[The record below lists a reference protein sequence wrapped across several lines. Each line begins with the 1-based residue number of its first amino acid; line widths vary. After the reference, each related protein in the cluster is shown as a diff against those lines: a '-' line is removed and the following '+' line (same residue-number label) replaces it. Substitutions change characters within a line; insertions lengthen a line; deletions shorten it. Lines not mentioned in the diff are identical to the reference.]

1 MLTTAVF
8 ELVQQLYMLQKLV
21 M

>member
-1 MLTTAVF
+1 MLRMLKKASF
-8 ELVQQLYMLQKLV
+8 ELVLQKLV

>member
-1 MLTTAVF
+1 
-8 ELVQQLYMLQKLV
+8 MLQKLV

>member
-1 MLTTAVF
+1 MIRMLKKASF
-8 ELVQQLYMLQKLV
+8 ELVLQKLV